1 MLDNGLSRTTP
12 HPSSPPGVRL
22 AAAPMPM
29 PIFKEREIERDS
41 AGDVLLNLL
50 TISASPIEPSAIQ
63 IFDPHLTQLA
73 LPSCGALSLL
83 PSFVGCR
90 PGLSRRDPFPEPNLF
105 IVRQDEAQLSK
116 WPKPHKW

>member
-1 MLDNGLSRTTP
+1 
-12 HPSSPPGVRL
+12 
-22 AAAPMPM
+22 MPM